1 MFEKGVRM
9 SVRQTA
15 IAGIMAGAVGLLV
28 SQAET
33 AVAQGA
39 VSDDGFYKGRT
50 VQLLIGY
57 GVGGGYDLYGR
68 VLARHMGKHIP
79 GNPTLV
85 PQNMVGAGSLKL
97 TNYLYSA
104 AAARD
109 GSAFGIVGNGVAFE
123 PVFGGKGVEFDP
135 LKFKWIGSLQSF
147 VQIAISWHTSPV
159 KTFEDALTH
168 ELVVGA
174 TGSGSGTNLYP
185 KLLNVLFGTK
195 FKVIT
200 GYQGTN
206 EINLSIERGELQG
219 MVGWD
224 WAGLIASKPDWVKDK
239 KINVFLQLALKKHPD
254 IPDVPLVTDLART
267 PQDKAILELGLSSLL
282 MGRPFVAPPG
292 VPEKRAEVLRAA
304 FNAMIRDK
312 AFLDDAA
319 KAKLEIIP
327 MTGQE
332 IDELLKKVYAS
343 PPDVI
348 EETAKA
354 LGYRE

>member
-1 MFEKGVRM
+1 
-9 SVRQTA
+9 
-15 IAGIMAGAVGLLV
+15 MAGAIGLLV

-33 AVAQGA
+33 AAAQSGA
-39 VSDDGFYKGRT
+39 FDDGFYKGRT
-50 VQLLIGY
+50 VQMLIGY
-57 GVGGGYDLYGR
+57 GAGGGYDLYGR

-85 PQNMVGAGSLKL
+85 PQNMTGAGSLKL

-104 AAARD
+104 AAPQD

-123 PVFGGKGVEFDP
+123 PVFGGKGVEFDA
-135 LKFKWIGSLQSF
+135 LKFNWIGSLQSF
-147 VQIAISWHTSPV
+147 VQIALSWHTSPV

-185 KLLNVLFGTK
+185 KLLNALFGTK

-219 MVGWD
+219 MVG
-224 WAGLIASKPDWVKDK
+224 
-239 KINVFLQLALKKHPD
+239 QLALKKHPD
-254 IPDVPLVTDLART
+254 IPDVPLVTDLAHT

-292 VPEKRAEVLRAA
+292 VPQNRVAVLRAA
-304 FNAMIRDK
+304 FDAMIQDK

-348 EETAKA
+348 EQTATA
-354 LGYRE
+354 LGYRQ